1 MSLGISGVGSVA
13 LFTSEPDE
21 YKTEDTSVLSVDD
34 ILTGSEV
41 ESKLFGDIL
50 EPVSETL
57 SKTFSVF
64 AVGVTLMSENIEA
77 KLGLDSLR
85 FLELSFKSFSV
96 NGSIG
101 SSVIISSVK
110 NVFDVAIFSTTNVLS
125 VVLVMLIFILGLTV
139 VALTGLTFEIFTPV
153 MSSCTFGNVVF
164 SRSAAI
170 DDKSADKDNLSDA
183 DSLFEVFE

>member
-1 MSLGISGVGSVA
+1 MSLDISGVDSVA
-13 LFTSEPDE
+13 LFISEPVE
-21 YKTEDTSVLSVDD
+21 SKTEDTSVLSVDD

-57 SKTFSVF
+57 SKTFSIF
-64 AVGVTLMSENIEA
+64 AVGVTFMLENIEA
-77 KLGLDSLR
+77 KLGLDSVR
-85 FLELSFKSFSV
+85 FLELSFKSFSTR
-96 NGSIG
+96 GSIG
-101 SSVIISSVK
+101 SSVMISSVK

-125 VVLVMLIFILGLTV
+125 VVLVILIFTLGSTV
-139 VALTGLTFEIFTPV
+139 AAFTGLTFEIFTSV
-153 MSSCTFGNVVF
+153 MSSGTFGNVVF
-164 SRSAAI
+164 SRLAAI